1 MHLRQPLSLGRCVC
15 WVIRTAYDA
24 HILDGSSVSD
34 GAAVVM
40 LMLLLTFLLI
50 TLLIVLLVLLH
61 YFLLL
66 TLPGAVNYDDDIAEI
81 VGAAL

>member
-24 HILDGSSVSD
+24 HILD
-34 GAAVVM
+34 
-40 LMLLLTFLLI
+40 MLLLTFLLI